1 MTANTARASGRE
13 RRRVEKI
20 KKPKRV
26 QVWIEE
32 ETHKALKHKAIDRG
46 VRGVSVLVEEALQL
60 WLETEAREGSE
71 P

>member
-1 MTANTARASGRE
+1 MTATTARESRHE
-13 RRRVEKI
+13 RRRVERI

-46 VRGVSVLVEEALQL
+46 VAGVSVLVEEALQL
-60 WLETEAREGSE
+60 WLETESREDSE